1 MKNRKN
7 SYSIRKLSVGAS
19 SIIVASMLFIGGG
32 AAHAAEQDVQGNS
45 ESHTAQ
51 SHGADNENL
60 SEPQTNDQKDSQTV
74 ETKNDT
80 SSAIHKDETQNQ
92 AQTNTA
98 NHPSNNDNQ
107 SNEDLTTDQSTS
119 EQTDKDQ
126 SKEQPVDNQ
135 TTEDKQSK
143 QDINQSNLQ
152 KQSPENNDGQESK
165 TQQDTVNKQES
176 AAETTPAKEKQ
187 DNKQQ
192 NLDENANTTTQES
205 SSEVAKV
212 RNNKETAKSE
222 DTQSDNEKEQT
233 TSEDVKDQASSYENT
248 SESSQNNKAD
258 ATTPNNDK
266 DKTNKTQPEQRNHK
280 ISPSTQNKELNR
292 ETTQQSKDN
301 EQQSDVAEKE
311 APVEALNNDQQSNSS
326 QKDAKDKQL
335 KVNDLK
341 NDKATDHS
349 SPSDKDDQSKKGL
362 NTLTRSAVATPK
374 KKSAQQS
381 ETKVKKQGDKSFPQI
396 QYKNHDPIILV
407 HGFNGYTADNG
418 PVLGHNYWGGKRIK
432 LTQELRA
439 KGYNVSE
446 ASVSA
451 FGSNYDRA
459 VELYYYIKGGTV
471 DYGAAHA
478 AKYGHDR
485 YGKTYAGAYR
495 DWKPGQKIHLIGHS
509 MGGQTVR
516 LLEEMLRKGNPE
528 EVKYQKKHGG
538 DISPLYKGNNDN
550 MVSSITTLGTPHNG
564 THASDELGNEALV
577 RQVVYDLGRAFGNKN
592 SRVDFGLSQ
601 WGLKQKPNESRI
613 DYVKRVQKSKLWK
626 SKDNGF
632 NDLTRDGATD
642 LNRKTSLNPNI
653 VYKTYTGES
662 THKGLFGRQKA
673 DLNLFFPFTVTANVI
688 GKAKEKEW
696 RENDGLVSVISS
708 QHPFNQ
714 KYVEA
719 TDQNQKG
726 VWQVTPTKHDWDHVD
741 FVGQDSSDTVRSREE
756 LQQFW
761 HGLADDL
768 VQSEKLTSTKKA

>member
-32 AAHAAEQDVQGNS
+32 AAHAAEQDIQGNS

-60 SEPQTNDQKDSQTV
+60 SEPQTNDQRDSQTV

-98 NHPSNNDNQ
+98 NHLSNNDNQ

-119 EQTDKDQ
+119 EQTDKNQ
-126 SKEQPVDNQ
+126 SKGQPVDNQ

-152 KQSPENNDGQESK
+152 KQSSENNDGQESK

-176 AAETTPAKEKQ
+176 AAETTPAKENQ

-212 RNNKETAKSE
+212 RNNEETSKSE

-233 TSEDVKDQASSYENT
+233 TSEDLKDQASSYENT

-258 ATTPNNDK
+258 ETTPNNDK

-280 ISPSTQNKELNR
+280 VSSSTQNKELNR

-341 NDKATDHS
+341 NDKATDHP

-362 NTLTRSAVATPK
+362 NTLTRNAIATPK
-374 KKSAQQS
+374 KKSAQQA

-538 DISPLYKGNNDN
+538 DISPLYKGGQDN
-550 MVSSITTLGTPHNG
+550 MVSSITTLAAPHNG
-564 THASDELGNEALV
+564 THAADIGNEPFI
-577 RQVVYDLGRAFGNKN
+577 RQLAYDYAKFQGSKH
-592 SRVDFGLSQ
+592 SKVDVGLKQ
-601 WGLKQKPNESRI
+601 WGLAQRDDETNAE
-613 DYVKRVQKSKLWK
+613 YLKRVKNTSKIWKTKDNAFYDLSREGTSKL
-626 SKDNGF
+626 NHH
-632 NDLTRDGATD
+632 
-642 LNRKTSLNPNI
+642 TSLNPNI
-653 VYKTYTGES
+653 VYKTYSGES
-662 THKGLFGRQKA
+662 TRPALNGRQKA
-673 DLNLFFPFTVTANVI
+673 DINMGMSYIVTGNVI
-688 GKAKEKEW
+688 GKVPEKEW
-696 RENDGLVSVISS
+696 RVNDGLVSVVSA

-714 KYVEA
+714 AYTPA
-719 TDQNQKG
+719 TKDIKKG
-726 VWQVTPTKHDWDHVD
+726 VWQVMPVKHEWDHGD
-741 FVGQDSSDTVRSREE
+741 FVGSDGTEARISV
-756 LQQFW
+756 
-761 HGLADDL
+761 DDL
-768 VQSEKLTSTKKA
+768 RAFWDSIAEEIVQNEKVTDK

>member
-32 AAHAAEQDVQGNS
+32 AAHAEEQDVQGDS

-98 NHPSNNDNQ
+98 NHPSNNDNK

-119 EQTDKDQ
+119 KQTDKEQ

-152 KQSPENNDGQESK
+152 KQSSENNNGQESK

-176 AAETTPAKEKQ
+176 VAETTPVKENQ

-212 RNNKETAKSE
+212 RNNEETSKSE

-266 DKTNKTQPEQRNHK
+266 DKTNKTQPEQHK
-280 ISPSTQNKELNR
+280 NNVSTSTQSKESNQ
-292 ETTQQSKDN
+292 ETTQSKDH
-301 EQQSDVAEKE
+301 EQKSDVAEKE
-311 APVEALNNDQQSNSS
+311 APVEALNQSNSS
-326 QKDAKDKQL
+326 QKDSKDKQL

-341 NDKATDHS
+341 NDKATDHP

-362 NTLTRSAVATPK
+362 NTLTRNAIATPK
-374 KKSAQQS
+374 KKSSQQS

-538 DISPLYKGNNDN
+538 DISPLYKGGQDN
-550 MVSSITTLGTPHNG
+550 MVSSITTLAAPHNG
-564 THASDELGNEALV
+564 THAADIGNEPFI
-577 RQVVYDLGRAFGNKN
+577 RQLAYDYAKFQGSKH
-592 SRVDFGLSQ
+592 SKVDVGLKQ
-601 WGLKQKPNESRI
+601 WGLAQRDDETNAE
-613 DYVKRVQKSKLWK
+613 YLKRVKNTSKIWKTKDNAFYDLSREGTSKL
-626 SKDNGF
+626 NHH
-632 NDLTRDGATD
+632 
-642 LNRKTSLNPNI
+642 TSLNPNI
-653 VYKTYTGES
+653 VYKTYSGES
-662 THKGLFGRQKA
+662 TRPALNGRQKA
-673 DLNLFFPFTVTANVI
+673 DINMGMSYIVTGNVI
-688 GKAKEKEW
+688 GKVPEKEW
-696 RENDGLVSVISS
+696 RVSDGLVSVISA

-714 KYVEA
+714 AYTPA
-719 TDQNQKG
+719 TKDIKKG
-726 VWQVTPTKHDWDHVD
+726 VWQVMPVKHEWDHGD
-741 FVGQDSSDTVRSREE
+741 FVGSDGTEARISV
-756 LQQFW
+756 
-761 HGLADDL
+761 DDL
-768 VQSEKLTSTKKA
+768 RAFWDSIAEEIVQNEKVTDK

>member
-143 QDINQSNLQ
+143 QDINQTNLQ
-152 KQSPENNDGQESK
+152 KQSSENNDGQESK
-165 TQQDTVNKQES
+165 TQ
-176 AAETTPAKEKQ
+176 
-187 DNKQQ
+187 
-192 NLDENANTTTQES
+192 
-205 SSEVAKV
+205 
-212 RNNKETAKSE
+212 
-222 DTQSDNEKEQT
+222 
-233 TSEDVKDQASSYENT
+233 
-248 SESSQNNKAD
+248 
-258 ATTPNNDK
+258 
-266 DKTNKTQPEQRNHK
+266 PEQRNHK
-280 ISPSTQNKELNR
+280 VSTSTQNKELNR

-326 QKDAKDKQL
+326 QKDEKDKQL

-362 NTLTRSAVATPK
+362 NTLTRNAIATPK

-538 DISPLYKGNNDN
+538 DISPLYKGGQDN
-550 MVSSITTLGTPHNG
+550 MVSSITTLAAPHNG
-564 THASDELGNEALV
+564 THAADIGNEPFI
-577 RQVVYDLGRAFGNKN
+577 RQLAYDYAKFQGSKH
-592 SRVDFGLSQ
+592 SKVDVGLKQ
-601 WGLKQKPNESRI
+601 WGLAQRDDETNAE
-613 DYVKRVQKSKLWK
+613 YLKRVKNTSKIWKTKDNAFYDLSREGTSKL
-626 SKDNGF
+626 NHH
-632 NDLTRDGATD
+632 
-642 LNRKTSLNPNI
+642 TSLNPNI
-653 VYKTYTGES
+653 VYKTYSGES
-662 THKGLFGRQKA
+662 TRPALNGRQKA
-673 DLNLFFPFTVTANVI
+673 DINMGMSYIVTGNVI
-688 GKAKEKEW
+688 GKVPEKEW
-696 RENDGLVSVISS
+696 RVNDGLVSVVSA

-714 KYVEA
+714 AYTPA
-719 TDQNQKG
+719 TKDIKKG
-726 VWQVTPTKHDWDHVD
+726 VWQVMPVKHEWDHGD
-741 FVGQDSSDTVRSREE
+741 FVGSDGTEARISV
-756 LQQFW
+756 
-761 HGLADDL
+761 DDL
-768 VQSEKLTSTKKA
+768 RAFWDSIAEEIVQNEKVTDK

>member
-60 SEPQTNDQKDSQTV
+60 SEPQTNDQRDSQTV

-98 NHPSNNDNQ
+98 NHLSNNDNQ

-119 EQTDKDQ
+119 EQTDKNQ
-126 SKEQPVDNQ
+126 SKGQPVDNQ

-152 KQSPENNDGQESK
+152 KQSSENNDGQESK

-176 AAETTPAKEKQ
+176 AAETTPAKENQ

-212 RNNKETAKSE
+212 RNNEETSKSE

-233 TSEDVKDQASSYENT
+233 TSEDLKDQASSYENT

-258 ATTPNNDK
+258 ETTPNNDK

-280 ISPSTQNKELNR
+280 VSSSTQNKELNR
-292 ETTQQSKDN
+292 ETTQQSKD
-301 EQQSDVAEKE
+301 
-311 APVEALNNDQQSNSS
+311 NDQQSNSS

-341 NDKATDHS
+341 NDKATDHP

-362 NTLTRSAVATPK
+362 NTLTRNAIATPK
-374 KKSAQQS
+374 KKSAQQA

-538 DISPLYKGNNDN
+538 DISPLYKGGQDN
-550 MVSSITTLGTPHNG
+550 MVSSITTLAAPHNG
-564 THASDELGNEALV
+564 THAADIGNEPFI
-577 RQVVYDLGRAFGNKN
+577 RQLAYDYAKFQGSKH
-592 SRVDFGLSQ
+592 SKVDVGLKQ
-601 WGLKQKPNESRI
+601 WGLAQRDDETNAE
-613 DYVKRVQKSKLWK
+613 YLKRVKNTSKIWKTKDNAFYDLSREGTSKL
-626 SKDNGF
+626 NHH
-632 NDLTRDGATD
+632 
-642 LNRKTSLNPNI
+642 TSLNPNI
-653 VYKTYTGES
+653 VYKTYSGES
-662 THKGLFGRQKA
+662 TRPALNGRQKA
-673 DLNLFFPFTVTANVI
+673 DINMGMSYIVTGNVI
-688 GKAKEKEW
+688 GKVPEKEW
-696 RENDGLVSVISS
+696 RVNDGLVSVVSA

-714 KYVEA
+714 AYTPA
-719 TDQNQKG
+719 TKDIKKG
-726 VWQVTPTKHDWDHVD
+726 VWQVMPVKHEWDHGD
-741 FVGQDSSDTVRSREE
+741 FVGSDGTEARISV
-756 LQQFW
+756 
-761 HGLADDL
+761 DDL
-768 VQSEKLTSTKKA
+768 RAFWDSIAEEIVQNEKVTDK

>member
-32 AAHAAEQDVQGNS
+32 AAHAEEQDVQGDS

-98 NHPSNNDNQ
+98 NHPSNNDNK

-119 EQTDKDQ
+119 EQTDKEQ

-152 KQSPENNDGQESK
+152 KQSSENNNGQESK

-176 AAETTPAKEKQ
+176 VAETTPVKENQ

-212 RNNKETAKSE
+212 RNNEETSKSE

-266 DKTNKTQPEQRNHK
+266 DKTNKTQPEQHK
-280 ISPSTQNKELNR
+280 NNVSTSTQSKESNQ
-292 ETTQQSKDN
+292 ETTQSKDH
-301 EQQSDVAEKE
+301 EQKSDVAEKE
-311 APVEALNNDQQSNSS
+311 APVEALNQSNSS
-326 QKDAKDKQL
+326 QKDSKDKQL

-341 NDKATDHS
+341 NDKATDHP

-362 NTLTRSAVATPK
+362 NTLTRNAIATPK
-374 KKSAQQS
+374 KKSSQQS

-538 DISPLYKGNNDN
+538 DISPLYKGGQDN
-550 MVSSITTLGTPHNG
+550 MVSSITTLAAPHNG
-564 THASDELGNEALV
+564 THAADIGNEPFI
-577 RQVVYDLGRAFGNKN
+577 RQLAYDYAKFQGSKH
-592 SRVDFGLSQ
+592 SKVDVGLKQ
-601 WGLKQKPNESRI
+601 WGLAQRDDETNAE
-613 DYVKRVQKSKLWK
+613 YLKRVKNTSKIWKTKDNAFYDLSREGTSKL
-626 SKDNGF
+626 NHH
-632 NDLTRDGATD
+632 
-642 LNRKTSLNPNI
+642 TSLNPNI
-653 VYKTYTGES
+653 VYKTYSGES
-662 THKGLFGRQKA
+662 TRPALNGRQKA
-673 DLNLFFPFTVTANVI
+673 DINMGMSYIVTGNVI
-688 GKAKEKEW
+688 GKVPEKEW
-696 RENDGLVSVISS
+696 RVSDGLVSVISA

-714 KYVEA
+714 AYTPA
-719 TDQNQKG
+719 TKDIKKG
-726 VWQVTPTKHDWDHVD
+726 VWQVMPVKHEWDHGD
-741 FVGQDSSDTVRSREE
+741 FVGSDGTEARISV
-756 LQQFW
+756 
-761 HGLADDL
+761 DDL
-768 VQSEKLTSTKKA
+768 RAFWDSIAEEIVQNEKVTDK